1 MELELRGVSKSFE
14 DFVAVD
20 NVSFSINKG
29 ELFSLLGPS
38 GCGKTTT
45 LRMIAGF
52 YAPDVG
58 AIYLNKQ
65 NITHQP
71 VNRRGTAMV
80 FQNYALFPHMSV
92 YENIAFGLKMQKVEK
107 SGIQKR
113 VKEVLNLIQ
122 LPGIETKYPK
132 ELSGGMQQ
140 RVAIARAIVIHPE
153 VLLLDEPL
161 SNLDAKLR
169 EELRL
174 ELREIQQK
182 IGITTV
188 FVTHDI
194 TEAFALSDRIA
205 VMQKGKIMQIGT
217 PMEIYEKPENEF
229 VGAFVGKYN
238 RFPVQVLEIQ
248 EDVAIAA
255 GQGNGLKL
263 KIKMNATPLAVGDQV
278 KVMVRPERIRLV
290 ARTAVT
296 ATGNAFEASVIGSYY
311 LGTQNHYEVMMNGS
325 VVRVEMANDG
335 SPIFEK
341 GDRCYIEWGLEDGG
355 YFK

>member
-1 MELELRGVSKSFE
+1 MELELRGVSKSFD
-14 DFVAVD
+14 DFVAVE
-20 NVSFSINKG
+20 NVSFSIKKG

-58 AIYLNKQ
+58 DIYLNNQ

-107 SGIQKR
+107 SSIEKR

-122 LPGIETKYPK
+122 LPGIEKKYPK

-194 TEAFALSDRIA
+194 SEAFALSDRIA
-205 VMQKGKIMQIGT
+205 VMQSGKIMQIGT

-238 RFPVQVLEIQ
+238 RFPVQVQEIQ
-248 EDVAIAA
+248 ENVAIAA
-255 GQGNGLKL
+255 GEGAGS
-263 KIKMNATPLAVGDQV
+263 KIKIRMNATPLAVGDQV

-290 ARTAVT
+290 ARPSGLA
-296 ATGNAFEASVIGSYY
+296 AGNAFEASVIRSYY
-311 LGTQNHYEVMMNGS
+311 LGTQNHYDVLMNGS
-325 VVRVEMANDG
+325 LVTVEMANNG
-335 SPIFEK
+335 APIFEK
-341 GDRCYIEWGLEDGG
+341 GDRCYIEWGLEDGV

>member
-1 MELELRGVSKSFE
+1 MDLELKGVCKYFG

-20 NVSFSINKG
+20 DVSFSIEKG

-52 YAPDVG
+52 YSPDSG
-58 AIYLNKQ
+58 DIFLNAQ
-65 NITHQP
+65 NITHRP
-71 VNRRGTAMV
+71 VNSRGTAMV

-92 YENIAFGLKMQKVEK
+92 FDNIAFGLKMQKIAKADIE
-107 SGIQKR
+107 KR

-122 LPGIETKYPK
+122 LPGIEKKYPK

-140 RVAIARAIVIHPE
+140 RVAIARAIVIHPQ

-174 ELREIQQK
+174 ELRELQQN

-194 TEAFALSDRIA
+194 SEAFAMSDRIA
-205 VMQKGKIMQIGT
+205 VMEKGKVMQIGS
-217 PMEIYEKPENEF
+217 PMELYEKPENEF

-238 RFPVQVLEIQ
+238 RFAVRVREIH
-248 EDVAIAA
+248 ENIAIAA
-255 GQGNGLKL
+255 GDGEGLTI
-263 KIKMNATPLAVGDQV
+263 KIKMNATPLAVGDHV
-278 KVMVRPERIRLV
+278 KLMVRPERVRIADRPSG
-290 ARTAVT
+290 AAS
-296 ATGNAFEASVIGSYY
+296 GNSFAASVFRSYY
-311 LGTQNHYEVMMNGS
+311 LGTQNNYEVMLNGAI
-325 VVRVEMANDG
+325 VKVEMANNG
-335 SPIFEK
+335 AHLFEK
-341 GDRCYIEWGLEDGG
+341 GDKCYIEWGLEDGV